1 MSRSALARHAL
12 GQHCSSPSVSQET
25 PTKKEV
31 PMKTA
36 EANPRCTR
44 PRFAGPCAWCAA
56 QFGTIVE
63 LIDHVDSSH
72 LRTSGLIDS
81 MRS

>member
-12 GQHCSSPSVSQET
+12 RQHCSSPSVSQET

-31 PMKTA
+31 PMT
-36 EANPRCTR
+36 ANPPCTR